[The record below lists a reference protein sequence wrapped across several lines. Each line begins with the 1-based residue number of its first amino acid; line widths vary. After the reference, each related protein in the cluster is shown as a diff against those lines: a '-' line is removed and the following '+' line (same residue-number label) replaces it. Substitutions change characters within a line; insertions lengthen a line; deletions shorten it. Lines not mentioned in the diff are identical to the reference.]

1 MTNTSDVSDTK
12 RVHSLAVPNMHTLTL
27 RQLHYAQVI
36 AEEGHFGRAAARCHV
51 TQPALSQQIKLLE
64 DRCRAPIFDR
74 LGKSVRLTPFGRDFL
89 AHAARVLSAAK
100 DLETFADI
108 AAGHPARPLRFGL
121 IPTVAPYLLPYV
133 LPDLAAHLP
142 DTHFS
147 VSEGKTDRLLTALA
161 DGDIDLALIATEPA
175 HPALTSAVL
184 FSDPFVLAAPR
195 GANIKTPVD
204 IHTMARERFLLLEE
218 GHCLRDQ
225 MVDACALEPEMQ
237 GRTFAAT
244 SLTTILELVANG
256 YGVTLL
262 PAISLRREET
272 NTRIEMLELCAPGAA
287 RTLRLVWRTGSPY
300 ESTFQ
305 TISEIIAKTGQNA
318 LLARAARPPT
328 TTDFKQR

>member
-1 MTNTSDVSDTK
+1 
-12 RVHSLAVPNMHTLTL
+12 MHTLTL

-64 DRCRAPIFDR
+64 GRCHAPIFDR
-74 LGKSVRLTPFGRDFL
+74 LGKSVRLTPFGQEFL
-89 AHAARVLSAAK
+89 SHASRVLSAAK

-133 LPDLAAHLP
+133 LPELAVDLP

-147 VSEGKTDRLLTALA
+147 VSEGKTERLLTALA

-175 HPALTSAVL
+175 HPALASAEL
-184 FSDPFVLAAPR
+184 FADPFVLAARR
-195 GANIKTPVD
+195 GSNIKAPVD
-204 IHTMARERFLLLEE
+204 INMLARERFLLLEE

-262 PAISLRREET
+262 PAISLKREEA
-272 NTRIEMLELCAPGAA
+272 NTRIDILELGAPGAM

-300 ESTFQ
+300 ESTIQ
-305 TISEIIAKTGQNA
+305 TIAEIVARVGKSA
-318 LLARAARPPT
+318 LLTRHSVAE
-328 TTDFKQR
+328 DS